1 MQAKFMI
8 ANLHAIG
15 QRLYKMHF
23 GQANL
28 APREVIAELL
38 GAAAMATRVPQT
50 VTAVTS
56 PFDHPD
62 AQRHSLLGQ
71 GYFRSVR
78 NGMTC

>member
-38 GAAAMATRVPQT
+38 GAAAMATGGSLAFLRL
-50 VTAVTS
+50 S
-56 PFDHPD
+56 P
-62 AQRHSLLGQ
+62 L
-71 GYFRSVR
+71 
-78 NGMTC
+78 